1 MRTLMTSQD
10 MTQWCLLHAP
20 LGTPHSG
27 RVRYAA
33 AMHLYH
39 RGMISDELLEGF
51 RICAKRDDE
60 YPENFQ
66 PELKGQTWKT

>member
-1 MRTLMTSQD
+1 MPMTAED
-10 MTQWCLLHAP
+10 RTQWHLLRAP
-20 LGTPHSG
+20 LGGHHSG

-39 RGMISDELLEGF
+39 RGMISEELLEGF

-60 YPENFQ
+60 YPEIFE
-66 PELKGQTWKT
+66 PELKGQT

>member
-1 MRTLMTSQD
+1 MTAED
-10 MTQWCLLHAP
+10 RTQWRLLHSP
-20 LGTPHSG
+20 LGNHHSG

-39 RGMISDELLEGF
+39 RGMISEELLEDF

-60 YPENFQ
+60 YPESFE
-66 PELKGQTWKT
+66 PELKGQT